1 MARTG
6 LIYGDTNTYKSTAV
20 GHFSKYIYEKTHKR
34 TLLLTTDGG
43 GLDPI
48 EGEIRGGLL
57 VPHRCNVQVPLPF
70 LYKIAEGYW
79 PEHPEDSSSHTNLIP
94 TNWDEY
100 GGLAI
105 EGLSSVSQTV
115 LRYLADNGV
124 KTGEDA
130 TNQFGLNVWVNGRET
145 MVKFAGNS
153 RGHYGF
159 TQNHL
164 YSLVMKFAS
173 WPVEYV
179 LWTAHSSKSEEED
192 RTPIY
197 GPDVAGKKAT
207 AKVPTWVG
215 HCIHAQ
221 DYMVR
226 KPVEVPDPADPKKK
240 MVVDEIENVV
250 RMYFMKHPD
259 PVTNIL
265 YPANPRVVSAKLP
278 DLLKKYPGGY
288 FVPTLEGGFDEF
300 LHTVDKL
307 QSEQGNAMDEWRKK
321 VDERFRGKQA
331 VGGQA
336 GQVGQAGQQ
345 AVRPESVPVL
355 TSTAT
360 K

>member
-20 GHFSKYIYEKTHKR
+20 GHFSRYIYEKTGKR

-43 GLDPI
+43 GLEPI
-48 EGEIRGGLL
+48 QGEIKGGLL
-57 VPHRCNVQVPLPF
+57 VPHRCNVQMPLPF

-79 PEHPEDSSSHTNLIP
+79 PEHPEDASLLTNLVRI
-94 TNWDEY
+94 NYEEF

-115 LRYLADNGV
+115 MRYLADNGV

-130 TNQFGLNVWVNGRET
+130 TNQFGLQVMVNGKAEV
-145 MVKFAGNS
+145 VKFAGNS

-164 YSLVMKFAS
+164 YSLMMKFAS

-221 DYMVR
+221 DFQVR
-226 KPVEVPDPADPKKK
+226 KPVEIPDPADPKKK
-240 MVVDEIENVV
+240 VTVDEIEQVV

-259 PVTNIL
+259 PVTGIL
-265 YPANPRVVSAKLP
+265 YPANPRVVAVKLP
-278 DLLKKYPGGY
+278 ELLKRYPGGY
-288 FVPTLEGGFDEF
+288 FVPTLEQGFDEF
-300 LHTVDKL
+300 LKTMDQL
-307 QSEQGNAMDEWRKK
+307 QDEQGDSVAEWRKK
-321 VDERFRGKQA
+321 VDEKRRGMRA
-331 VGGQA
+331 GG
-336 GQVGQAGQQ
+336 
-345 AVRPESVPVL
+345 SVAAA
-355 TSTAT
+355 TTAT
-360 K
+360 AATTPPVPAPQAISTR